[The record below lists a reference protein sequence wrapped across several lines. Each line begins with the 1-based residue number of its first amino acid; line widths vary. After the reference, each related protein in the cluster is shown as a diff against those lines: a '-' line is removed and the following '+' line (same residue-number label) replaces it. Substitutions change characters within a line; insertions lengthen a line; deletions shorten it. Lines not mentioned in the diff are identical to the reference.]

1 MYYNKAVI
9 RRLSFLFPAPLSF
22 HGTKNLLETSSF
34 VHVKLSNSLVSR
46 RKFCSISTPIYTNSY
61 PLYNNA
67 NKHHY
72 IPSRRYRTTSNGTIE
87 DTETTE
93 SPDNTPI
100 TPRKIMDILDKSI
113 IGQERAKKILSVA
126 VYNHYNRIKI
136 NKLNKERN
144 ILAKAYYDNHVF
156 TDASKHDNYA
166 MKANQD
172 LKLTKQ
178 SNKPY
183 LYAEVEAE
191 PVTEPVPEPST
202 YRKDPIYSHIF
213 KTDKLGSSTPRAKG
227 VEEFPLVD
235 KRKTLLAKTIA
246 SILNVPFSMSD
257 ATPLTQAGYVGED
270 VELVIHRLLQK
281 CNYDV
286 SLAETGIVF
295 IDEID
300 KISRKIDSNS
310 SSKDVSGEGVQ
321 QGLLRM
327 LEGTVIT
334 INDKSAGVGAGL
346 GGIGSNIGGPGSD
359 GILNISPGLVDNGN
373 FFMGQPLKSSHLNS
387 RHIPGIEKSDPSFD
401 FLNSKGVADGK
412 TRQNNSKLND
422 QDLKRFDSLAEED
435 DSSVKKTSIPL
446 NIPSSSKNGGGT
458 NDFNNLFNAGNI
470 SRNRTLS
477 SVGKNSS
484 AFNKPGVFSV
494 DTSNILFILSGAF
507 IGLENYVIDRVAK
520 GSIGFN
526 NPIRNKTQNSAAIN
540 LKSDK
545 FDEVDPYSNIKQ
557 FFNPIQVGQNFKSE
571 SNSPSSKFNPLD
583 YVEPEGSVF
592 F

>member
-1 MYYNKAVI
+1 
-9 RRLSFLFPAPLSF
+9 
-22 HGTKNLLETSSF
+22 
-34 VHVKLSNSLVSR
+34 
-46 RKFCSISTPIYTNSY
+46 
-61 PLYNNA
+61 
-67 NKHHY
+67 
-72 IPSRRYRTTSNGTIE
+72 
-87 DTETTE
+87 
-93 SPDNTPI
+93 
-100 TPRKIMDILDKSI
+100 
-113 IGQERAKKILSVA
+113 
-126 VYNHYNRIKI
+126 
-136 NKLNKERN
+136 
-144 ILAKAYYDNHVF
+144 
-156 TDASKHDNYA
+156 
-166 MKANQD
+166 
-172 LKLTKQ
+172 
-178 SNKPY
+178 
-183 LYAEVEAE
+183 
-191 PVTEPVPEPST
+191 
-202 YRKDPIYSHIF
+202 
-213 KTDKLGSSTPRAKG
+213 
-227 VEEFPLVD
+227 
-235 KRKTLLAKTIA
+235 
-246 SILNVPFSMSD
+246 MSD

-346 GGIGSNIGGPGSD
+346 GGSGGIGSNIGGPGGD
-359 GILNISPGLVDNGN
+359 GILNISPGLVSNGN
-373 FFMGQPLKSSHLNS
+373 FFMGQPPKSDHLNS

-401 FLNSKGVADGK
+401 FLNSKGVTDGK

-446 NIPSSSKNGGGT
+446 NIPSSSKNGSGT

-470 SRNRTLS
+470 SRHRALS

-526 NPIRNKTQNSAAIN
+526 NPIRNKAQSSAASN
-540 LKSDK
+540 LKSNK
-545 FDEVDPYSNIKQ
+545 FDEIDQYSNIKQ

-571 SNSPSSKFNPLD
+571 QNSPSSKFNPLD
-583 YVEPEGSVF
+583 YVEPEDLIKFGLIPEFVGRLPVVASVSELSF
-592 F
+592 EELTRILTEPKNSLFEQFHTLLGVNGVELVLTKNAIKAIALKAKEKKTGARGLRRIMENILLDPMFDCPDTDTKYVVVTSKSVDFIEKPKYFSADKYTSVVAELENDS